1 MEFKPLI
8 TIIIPVYNGERYI
21 AEAIDSAIS
30 QDYDN
35 KEILVIDDGSTD
47 GTREIVKRYK
57 DVVYH
62 YKKNGGVASA
72 LNYGIEK
79 AKGEYIS
86 WLSHDDYYHKNKLS
100 VQVDIL
106 NKISEELRANS
117 VLYSS
122 YEEMNEDLVI
132 YGKFEPQK
140 RFSKDKLTDDYFP
153 SIFGLVNGCT
163 TLIPVKLIKEV
174 GLFNEELRYTQDID
188 MWFRLFPKANVV
200 FHDDLTLVSRKH
212 RLQGTYNNDPKK
224 VKEQN
229 DLYKNMV
236 NKVSL
241 EQMVKMCGS
250 EEKFLK
256 KVLDFVYELNY
267 MEAAEYI
274 EERLGKLNKGE
285 SIIKRILGKLIRITP
300 MYSKYREMS
309 IENERLKKKV
319 DYLKDKIKD

>member
-1 MEFKPLI
+1 MKYEPLI
-8 TIIIPVYNGERYI
+8 TIIIPVYNGSRYL
-21 AEAIDSAIS
+21 AEAIDSAMA

-35 KEILVIDDGSTD
+35 KEVMVVDDGSTD
-47 GTREIVKRYK
+47 GTREKVRRYK
-57 DVVYH
+57 DVIYH
-62 YKKNGGVASA
+62 YKDNGGVASA

-86 WLSHDDYYHKNKLS
+86 WLSHDDYYHKDKLS
-100 VQVDIL
+100 VQVEIL
-106 NKISEELRANS
+106 NRIDDDLRSKS

-122 YEEMNEDLVI
+122 YEEMNEELVI

-140 RFSKDKLTDDYFP
+140 RFPKEKLNHGYFP

-163 TLIPVKLIKEV
+163 TLIPLKLIKEV

-200 FHDDLTLVSRKH
+200 FHPDLTLISRKH

-236 NKVSL
+236 NKVTL
-241 EQMVKMCGS
+241 QEMKQMCGS
-250 EEKFLK
+250 EEKFLEQ
-256 KVLDFVYELNY
+256 VLDFVYELNY
-267 MEAAEYI
+267 LDAAVYI
-274 EERLGKLNKGE
+274 EGRLGKLKKGG
-285 SIIKRILGKLIRITP
+285 SVIKRLLGKLIRITP
-300 MYSKYREMS
+300 MYSKYKEMS
-309 IENERLKKKV
+309 IENDRLKKKV
-319 DYLKDKIKD
+319 EYLKDKIKD